1 MNAIVFRS
9 CFRSI
14 LIKTCTQVLQCLF
27 IFFCNS
33 SDQKCRFLLSYQIF
47 KNIFTS
53 WFESTSIII
62 TQLLTRINQ
71 RMLFLREQILH
82 ILSVR
87 NMKYRETNKCFIE
100 IISIHVDNT
109 HSKRDK
115 VALNSSIFYWAL
127 LLLLWK
133 FVNQIEYFAN
143 VILIY
148 WTYISF
154 NANDSHVFILT
165 RFTAECKYSRYS
177 T

>member
-1 MNAIVFRS
+1 MNTIVFHS

-14 LIKTCTQVLQCLF
+14 LIKTCTQVLQCFF

-53 WFESTSIII
+53 WFESTSITIA
-62 TQLLTRINQ
+62 QLLTRINQ
-71 RMLFLREQILH
+71 RMLFLRRQILC

-87 NMKYRETNKCFIE
+87 NMNYREMNKCFIE

-115 VALNSSIFYWAL
+115 VALNSLIFYWAL

-133 FVNQIEYFAN
+133 LVNQIERFAN
-143 VILIY
+143 VVLIH

-154 NANDSHVFILT
+154 NANDSHIFVLMQ
-165 RFTAECKYSRYS
+165 FTAECKYSRYS